1 LFSFDYLQGLFLAYF
16 DGGGE
21 FGRGGENMK
30 NAAQIDKRLTKLE
43 SLLLPKPTRPALKII
58 TRHVADELG
67 DVDAD
72 HVMIMPRPGDIDPHT
87 LTLTIVDTAKGGAAK
102 IKPDPDPEPTD
113 DELQAAVE
121 QLERRLKDGG
131 GRP

>member
-1 LFSFDYLQGLFLAYF
+1 MAYF

-43 SLLLPKPTRPALKII
+43 SLLLPKPTRPMLRII
-58 TRHVADELG
+58 ERHVNDQG
-67 DVDAD
+67 QDIDD
-72 HVMIMPRPGDIDPHT
+72 DGRPVMIMSRPGNPKADDRPT
-87 LTLTIVDTAKGGAAK
+87 LTLKIVDTAKGGAAK